1 MNSSWQTEFWRTVE
15 QWLFDPLTGKLA
27 LVLLGLA
34 LIVGLMKLLQRTATR
49 YVRND
54 ATRYRARKVANFIGY
69 LSSIVF
75 VALVFSD
82 KFGGFTVAFGVA
94 GAGIAFALQE
104 VIASV
109 AGWMAVSLGG
119 FYKVGDR
126 VQLGGIKGDVI
137 DIGILRTTMMQIGE
151 WVNGDAYNGR
161 TVRVA
166 NSFVFK
172 EPVFNYSAE
181 LPFLWDEIKIPIKY
195 GSDYRLARNLISGV
209 AKEVAGDY
217 ARSAEKAWEP
227 ITRRY
232 LIEKAAW
239 NRWYSCLRTRI
250 GSNSPSAMLS
260 TTKHAAP
267 LRTDYSFISSRKL
280 AKFRAKS
287 ALRPRRLTLRSS
299 RLLKSG
305 FHVSERRISDG
316 KRRAGLFC
324 A

>member
-1 MNSSWQTEFWRTVE
+1 ME

-54 ATRYRARKVANFIGY
+54 ATRYRARKVVNFLGY

-151 WVNGDAYNGR
+151 WVNGDAYNRR

-232 LIEKAAW
+232 LIEKAAVEPMVLMLANENW
-239 NRWYSCLRTRI
+239 IEFTLRDVVDYKARR
-250 GSNSPSAMLS
+250 
-260 TTKHAAP
+260 TTKDRLFVRILEEINKIPSQVGIAASTLNIEKLAP
-267 LRTDYSFISSRKL
+267 LEVRISRK
-280 AKFRAKS
+280 
-287 ALRPRRLTLRSS
+287 
-299 RLLKSG
+299 
-305 FHVSERRISDG
+305 
-316 KRRAGLFC
+316 
-324 A
+324 